1 MSPNV
6 GSIDRVIRIVAG
18 VSLVAGA
25 ATGTI
30 GMWGYL
36 GILPILTGTFR
47 YCPAYAPFGMSTC
60 KTKANNPT
68 RVA

>member
-6 GSIDRVIRIVAG
+6 GNIDRVFRIVAG
-18 VSLVAGA
+18 VSLVTLA
-25 ATGTI
+25 ATNVI
-30 GMWGYL
+30 GWWGYI

-60 KTKANNPT
+60 KTTPPSPSA
-68 RVA
+68 